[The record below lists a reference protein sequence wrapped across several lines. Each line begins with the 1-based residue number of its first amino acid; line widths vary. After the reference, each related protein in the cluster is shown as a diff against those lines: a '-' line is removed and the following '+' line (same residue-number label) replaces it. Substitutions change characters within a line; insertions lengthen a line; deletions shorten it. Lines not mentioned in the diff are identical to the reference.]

1 MFFKATSSSNRVE
14 KGLMQQF
21 AARLEE
27 SLGLNYSEKDWESL
41 ERKMDGAAKDFGC
54 SDGKSCIQRLA
65 LQALS
70 PEQVVLLA
78 KHLTIGET
86 YFFRDTPLFETL
98 RTKLFPAL
106 IEKRREEGKFL
117 RIWSAA
123 CCSGEEP
130 YSLAILLNELIPDIA
145 DWTIWLMGSD
155 INPNFIKK
163 AEKGVYKQW
172 SFRSTPSEIQK
183 KYFRLD
189 SEGCYEIAPKIKKM
203 VKFIKLNLI
212 EGVYPSESTNT
223 QEMDFIFC
231 NNVLIYFSE
240 AQITKTVGKLTDS
253 LNDGGYLIVSPTEV
267 PYIQND
273 KLVHQ
278 TTEAMTF
285 FLKGSQPVKEIA
297 KKLAHPKPI
306 VPPAN
311 VLPRPLAKVIKQ
323 KKQITLRFQEQYEQG
338 HYQEIA
344 EWADKATK
352 EELQRCK
359 IAELTAIARSYA
371 NIGQVVKA
379 KSLMEIVLQ
388 EEKLDPELHFF
399 YGTLLEESALPQ
411 EAIKSYKRA
420 LFLDHSFVL
429 AYYALGNLLWTQGDE
444 GESLR
449 NFRNALHLLETNR
462 SLALYETKGITAELI
477 KEIIASHQKTNSSN
491 K

>member
-183 KYFRLD
+183 KYFR
-189 SEGCYEIAPKIKKM
+189 
-203 VKFIKLNLI
+203 
-212 EGVYPSESTNT
+212 
-223 QEMDFIFC
+223 
-231 NNVLIYFSE
+231 
-240 AQITKTVGKLTDS
+240 
-253 LNDGGYLIVSPTEV
+253 
-267 PYIQND
+267 
-273 KLVHQ
+273 
-278 TTEAMTF
+278 
-285 FLKGSQPVKEIA
+285 
-297 KKLAHPKPI
+297 
-306 VPPAN
+306 
-311 VLPRPLAKVIKQ
+311 
-323 KKQITLRFQEQYEQG
+323 
-338 HYQEIA
+338 
-344 EWADKATK
+344 
-352 EELQRCK
+352 
-359 IAELTAIARSYA
+359 
-371 NIGQVVKA
+371 
-379 KSLMEIVLQ
+379 
-388 EEKLDPELHFF
+388 
-399 YGTLLEESALPQ
+399 SAL
-411 EAIKSYKRA
+411 KSENN
-420 LFLDHSFVL
+420 SI
-429 AYYALGNLLWTQGDE
+429 
-444 GESLR
+444 
-449 NFRNALHLLETNR
+449 LHLR
-462 SLALYETKGITAELI
+462 
-477 KEIIASHQKTNSSN
+477 
-491 K
+491 